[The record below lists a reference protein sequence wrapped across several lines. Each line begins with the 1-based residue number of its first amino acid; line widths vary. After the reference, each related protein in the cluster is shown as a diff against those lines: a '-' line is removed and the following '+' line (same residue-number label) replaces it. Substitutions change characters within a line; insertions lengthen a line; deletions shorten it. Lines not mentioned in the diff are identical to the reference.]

1 MSCLKKFMGIFNK
14 AKIKLVTH
22 NGSFHADDIFAAAA
36 LSVLLE
42 KRGESFEIIRTRDE
56 EIIKTG
62 DYVFDI
68 GGIYDEKINR
78 FDHHQPGGAG
88 SRLLGGVNIEYAS
101 CGLVWK
107 KFGAEICGGID
118 AAGLIEKKIIA
129 PTDAFDNGL
138 DLVEN
143 KFEVS
148 PYLIEHLFFSMRP
161 TWQEKDLSK
170 DTMFFKCVEIAKA
183 VLTREIIQ
191 AQDALS
197 AKESVISIYKNTSDK
212 RIIILDKAYPYE
224 DTLNNFPEPL
234 FVVYPRA
241 SSNAWKVEAIRENP
255 KNFKNRKDL
264 PKTWAGLRDEDL
276 QKVTGVSDAIFCH
289 RGLYLVVVKS
299 KEGAIALAQKALGE

>member
-1 MSCLKKFMGIFNK
+1 
-14 AKIKLVTH
+14 
-22 NGSFHADDIFAAAA
+22 
-36 LSVLLE
+36 
-42 KRGESFEIIRTRDE
+42 
-56 EIIKTG
+56 
-62 DYVFDI
+62 
-68 GGIYDEKINR
+68 
-78 FDHHQPGGAG
+78 
-88 SRLLGGVNIEYAS
+88 
-101 CGLVWK
+101 
-107 KFGAEICGGID
+107 
-118 AAGLIEKKIIA
+118 
-129 PTDAFDNGL
+129 
-138 DLVEN
+138 
-143 KFEVS
+143 
-148 PYLIEHLFFSMRP
+148 MRP

-170 DTMFFKCVEIAKA
+170 DAMFFKCVEIAKV

-191 AQDALS
+191 TQDALS
-197 AKESVISIYKNTSDK
+197 AEESVISIYKNTPDK

-224 DTLNNFPEPL
+224 DTFNNFPEPL